1 MVIQATSLT
10 KDYVINLKGKGLKG
24 MAKSLFKSEKKT
36 VHAVQDVNLQMDEGE
51 LVGYI
56 GPNGAG
62 KSTTIKMLSGILAPT
77 AGSVRVCGL
86 DPQKRRIQN
95 AMNIGAVFGQKTQ
108 LWWDLPVR
116 ETFELL
122 RRMYNIP
129 ADRYKKNVEEFMDF
143 LDMGPFAD
151 QAVRQLSLGQ
161 RMRAEIAAS
170 LLHDPKV
177 LFLDEPTIGLDPV
190 VKENIRAL
198 IKQMNRELGTTIFL
212 TSHDVGDIE
221 KLCRRIII
229 VNSGRIVLDDSMDHL
244 KHHYLNQ
251 KIVEAKLGEETALPA
266 AEGITLLKQ
275 KGSQVRFQVDTGRL
289 PINEALH
296 LIDAENL
303 EDINISNVPLETII
317 TDIYKAEGREEK
329 AV

>member
-1 MVIQATSLT
+1 MVIQATGLT
-10 KDYVINLKGKGLKG
+10 KDYIINLKGKGLKG
-24 MAKSLFKSEKKT
+24 MAKSLFRSEKKT
-36 VHAVQDVNLQMDEGE
+36 VHAVQDVDLTMDEGE

-77 AGSVRVCGL
+77 AGTVRVCGI

-95 AMNIGAVFGQKTQ
+95 ALNIGAVFGQKTQ

-129 ADRYKKNVEEFMDF
+129 ADRYKKNVDEFMDF

-177 LFLDEPTIGLDPV
+177 LFLDEPTIGLDV
-190 VKENIRAL
+190 NVKVAVRDFVRKINKERGVTIL
-198 IKQMNRELGTTIFL
+198 LTT
-212 TSHDVGDIE
+212 HDLQDIE
-221 KLCRRIII
+221 ELARRIVVINHGQ
-229 VNSGRIVLDDSMDHL
+229 VGFDGSQAQLAERYADGKRSVSFTLQQEASQIVLPEGLAGHCTLQQEGLHVKVVHDSRVSPSDL
-244 KHHYLNQ
+244 
-251 KIVEAKLGEETALPA
+251 IVALV
-266 AEGITLLKQ
+266 Q
-275 KGSQVRFQVDTGRL
+275 RYRL
-289 PINEALH
+289 
-296 LIDAENL
+296 
-303 EDINISNVPLETII
+303 
-317 TDIYKAEGREEK
+317 TDIDIKGPQIEDVVMEVYKS
-329 AV
+329 

>member
-177 LFLDEPTIGLDPV
+177 LFLDEPTIGLDV
-190 VKENIRAL
+190 NVKVAVREF
-198 IKQMNRELGTTIFL
+198 IKKINKERGVTILLTT
-212 TSHDVGDIE
+212 HDLQDIE
-221 KLCRRIII
+221 ELAK
-229 VNSGRIVLDDSMDHL
+229 RIVVINHGQVGFD
-244 KHHYLNQ
+244 
-251 KIVEAKLGEETALPA
+251 
-266 AEGITLLKQ
+266 
-275 KGSQVRFQVDTGRL
+275 GSQAELARKYADGKHSVSFTLQQEVSDILLPEGLAAHCTIQREGRNVKVMHDSSVSSSDL
-289 PINEALH
+289 IVALVQRYR
-296 LIDAENL
+296 L
-303 EDINISNVPLETII
+303 
-317 TDIYKAEGREEK
+317 TDIDIEGPQIEDVVMEVYRE
-329 AV
+329 

>member
-1 MVIQATSLT
+1 MVIQATDLT
-10 KDYVINLKGKGLKG
+10 KDYMINLKGKGLKG

-129 ADRYKKNVEEFMDF
+129 ADRYKKNVDEFMDF

-177 LFLDEPTIGLDPV
+177 LFLDEPTIGLDV
-190 VKENIRAL
+190 NVKVAV
-198 IKQMNRELGTTIFL
+198 REFVKKINKERGVTILLTT
-212 TSHDVGDIE
+212 HDLQDIE
-221 KLCRRIII
+221 ELAK
-229 VNSGRIVLDDSMDHL
+229 RIVVINHGQVGFD
-244 KHHYLNQ
+244 
-251 KIVEAKLGEETALPA
+251 
-266 AEGITLLKQ
+266 
-275 KGSQVRFQVDTGRL
+275 GSQAELARKYADGKHSVSFTLQQEVSDILLPEGLAAHCTIQREGRNVKVMHDSSVSSSDL
-289 PINEALH
+289 IVALVQRYK
-296 LIDAENL
+296 L
-303 EDINISNVPLETII
+303 
-317 TDIYKAEGREEK
+317 TDIDIEGPQIEDVVMEVYKE
-329 AV
+329 

>member
-1 MVIQATSLT
+1 MVIQATGLT
-10 KDYVINLKGKGLKG
+10 KDYIINLKGKGLKG
-24 MAKSLFKSEKKT
+24 MAKSLFRSEKKT
-36 VHAVQDVNLQMDEGE
+36 VHAVQDVDLTMDEGE

-77 AGSVRVCGL
+77 AGTVRVCGI

-95 AMNIGAVFGQKTQ
+95 ALNIGAVFGQKTQ

-129 ADRYKKNVEEFMDF
+129 ADRYKKNVDEFMDF

-177 LFLDEPTIGLDPV
+177 LFLDEPTIGLDV
-190 VKENIRAL
+190 NVKVAVRDFVRKINKERGVTIL
-198 IKQMNRELGTTIFL
+198 LTT
-212 TSHDVGDIE
+212 HDLQDIE
-221 KLCRRIII
+221 ELARRIVVINHGQ
-229 VNSGRIVLDDSMDHL
+229 VGFDGSQAQLAERYADGKRSVSFTLQQEVSQIVLPEGLAGHCTLQQEGLHVKVVHDSRVSPSDL
-244 KHHYLNQ
+244 
-251 KIVEAKLGEETALPA
+251 IVALV
-266 AEGITLLKQ
+266 Q
-275 KGSQVRFQVDTGRL
+275 RYRL
-289 PINEALH
+289 
-296 LIDAENL
+296 
-303 EDINISNVPLETII
+303 
-317 TDIYKAEGREEK
+317 TDIDIKGPQIEDVVMEVYKS
-329 AV
+329 

>member
-1 MVIQATSLT
+1 MVIQATGLT
-10 KDYVINLKGKGLKG
+10 KDYLINLKGKGLKG
-24 MAKSLFKSEKKT
+24 MAKSLFRSEKKT
-36 VHAVQDVNLQMDEGE
+36 VHAVQDVDLTMDEGE

-77 AGSVRVCGL
+77 AGTVRVCGI

-95 AMNIGAVFGQKTQ
+95 ALNIGAVFGQKTQ

-129 ADRYKKNVEEFMDF
+129 ADRYKKNVDEFMDF

-177 LFLDEPTIGLDPV
+177 LFLDEPTIGLDV
-190 VKENIRAL
+190 NVKVAVRDFVRKINKERGVTIL
-198 IKQMNRELGTTIFL
+198 LTT
-212 TSHDVGDIE
+212 HDLQDIE
-221 KLCRRIII
+221 ELARRIVVINHGQ
-229 VNSGRIVLDDSMDHL
+229 VGFDGSQAQLAERYADGKRSVSFTLQQEASQIVLPEGLAGHCTLQQEGLHVKVVHDSRVSPSDL
-244 KHHYLNQ
+244 
-251 KIVEAKLGEETALPA
+251 IVALV
-266 AEGITLLKQ
+266 Q
-275 KGSQVRFQVDTGRL
+275 RYRL
-289 PINEALH
+289 
-296 LIDAENL
+296 
-303 EDINISNVPLETII
+303 
-317 TDIYKAEGREEK
+317 TDIDIKGPQIEDVVMEVYKS
-329 AV
+329 

>member
-1 MVIQATSLT
+1 MVIQATGLT
-10 KDYVINLKGKGLKG
+10 KDYIINLKGKGLKG
-24 MAKSLFKSEKKT
+24 MAKSLFRSEKKT
-36 VHAVQDVNLQMDEGE
+36 VHAVQDVDLTMDEGE

-77 AGSVRVCGL
+77 AGTVRVCGI

-95 AMNIGAVFGQKTQ
+95 ALNIGAVFGQKTQ

-129 ADRYKKNVEEFMDF
+129 SDRYKKNVDEFMDF

-177 LFLDEPTIGLDPV
+177 LFLDEPTIGLDV
-190 VKENIRAL
+190 NVKVAVRDFVRKINKERGVTIL
-198 IKQMNRELGTTIFL
+198 LTT
-212 TSHDVGDIE
+212 HDLQDIE
-221 KLCRRIII
+221 ELARRIVVINHGQ
-229 VNSGRIVLDDSMDHL
+229 VGFDGSQAQLAERYADGKRSVSFTLQQEASQIVLPEGLAGHCTLQQEGLHVKVIHDSRVSSSDL
-244 KHHYLNQ
+244 
-251 KIVEAKLGEETALPA
+251 IVALV
-266 AEGITLLKQ
+266 Q
-275 KGSQVRFQVDTGRL
+275 RYRL
-289 PINEALH
+289 
-296 LIDAENL
+296 
-303 EDINISNVPLETII
+303 
-317 TDIYKAEGREEK
+317 TDIDIKGPQIEDVVMEVYKS
-329 AV
+329 

>member
-1 MVIQATSLT
+1 MVIQATGLT
-10 KDYVINLKGKGLKG
+10 KDYIINLKGKGLKG
-24 MAKSLFKSEKKT
+24 MAKSLFRSEKKT
-36 VHAVQDVNLQMDEGE
+36 VHAVQDVDLTMDEGE

-77 AGSVRVCGL
+77 AGTVRVCGI

-95 AMNIGAVFGQKTQ
+95 ALNIGAVFGQKTQ

-129 ADRYKKNVEEFMDF
+129 ADRYKKNVDEFMDF

-177 LFLDEPTIGLDPV
+177 RFLDEPTIGLDAV
-190 VKENIRAL
+190 SKLAVRDFVRKL
-198 IKQMNRELGTTIFL
+198 NREHGTTVIL
-212 TSHDVGDIE
+212 TTHDMQDIE
-221 KLCRRIII
+221 ALASRIILI
-229 VNSGRIVLDDSMDHL
+229 GKGRILMD
-244 KHHYLNQ
+244 
-251 KIVEAKLGEETALPA
+251 GT
-266 AEGITLLKQ
+266 
-275 KGSQVRFQVDTGRL
+275 
-289 PINEALH
+289 
-296 LIDAENL
+296 L
-303 EDINISNVPLETII
+303 EDIRRGDASMDETLAQLYKSYEI
-317 TDIYKAEGREEK
+317 T
-329 AV
+329 

>member
-1 MVIQATSLT
+1 MVIQATGLT
-10 KDYVINLKGKGLKG
+10 KDYIINLKGKGLKG
-24 MAKSLFKSEKKT
+24 MAKSLFRSEKKT
-36 VHAVQDVNLQMDEGE
+36 VHAVQDVDLTMDEGE

-77 AGSVRVCGL
+77 AGTVRVCGI

-95 AMNIGAVFGQKTQ
+95 ALNIGAVFGQKTQ

-129 ADRYKKNVEEFMDF
+129 ADRYKKNVDEFMDF

-177 LFLDEPTIGLDPV
+177 LFLDEPTIGLDV
-190 VKENIRAL
+190 NVKVAVRDFVRKINKERGVTIL
-198 IKQMNRELGTTIFL
+198 LTT
-212 TSHDVGDIE
+212 HDLQDIE
-221 KLCRRIII
+221 ELARRIVVINHGQ
-229 VNSGRIVLDDSMDHL
+229 VGFDGSQAQLAERYADGKHSVSFTLQQEASQIVLPEGLAGHCTLQQEGLHVKVVHDSRVSSSDL
-244 KHHYLNQ
+244 
-251 KIVEAKLGEETALPA
+251 IVALV
-266 AEGITLLKQ
+266 Q
-275 KGSQVRFQVDTGRL
+275 RYRL
-289 PINEALH
+289 
-296 LIDAENL
+296 
-303 EDINISNVPLETII
+303 
-317 TDIYKAEGREEK
+317 TDIDIKGPQIEDVVMEVYKS
-329 AV
+329 

>member
-1 MVIQATSLT
+1 
-10 KDYVINLKGKGLKG
+10 
-24 MAKSLFKSEKKT
+24 MAEKKT
-36 VHAVQDVNLQMDEGE
+36 VHAVHDVDLTMDEGE

-77 AGSVRVCGL
+77 AGTVRVCGI

-95 AMNIGAVFGQKTQ
+95 ALNIGAVFGQKTQ

-129 ADRYKKNVEEFMDF
+129 ADRYKKNVDEFMDF

-177 LFLDEPTIGLDPV
+177 LFLDEPTIGLDV
-190 VKENIRAL
+190 NVKVAVRDFVRKINKERGVTIL
-198 IKQMNRELGTTIFL
+198 LTT
-212 TSHDVGDIE
+212 HDLQDIE
-221 KLCRRIII
+221 ELARRIVVINHGQ
-229 VNSGRIVLDDSMDHL
+229 VGFDGSQAQLAERYADGKRSVSFTLQQEASQIVLPEGLAGHCTLQQEGLHVKVIHDSRVSSSDL
-244 KHHYLNQ
+244 
-251 KIVEAKLGEETALPA
+251 IVALV
-266 AEGITLLKQ
+266 Q
-275 KGSQVRFQVDTGRL
+275 RYRL
-289 PINEALH
+289 
-296 LIDAENL
+296 
-303 EDINISNVPLETII
+303 
-317 TDIYKAEGREEK
+317 TDIDIKGPQIEDVVMEVYKS
-329 AV
+329 

>member
-1 MVIQATSLT
+1 MVIQATGLT
-10 KDYVINLKGKGLKG
+10 KDYIINLKGKGLKG
-24 MAKSLFKSEKKT
+24 MAKSLFRSEKKT
-36 VHAVQDVNLQMDEGE
+36 VHAVQDVDLTMDEGE

-77 AGSVRVCGL
+77 AGTVRVCGI

-95 AMNIGAVFGQKTQ
+95 ALNIGAVFGQKTQ

-129 ADRYKKNVEEFMDF
+129 ADRYKKNVDEFMDF

-177 LFLDEPTIGLDPV
+177 LFLDEPTIGLDV
-190 VKENIRAL
+190 NVKVAVRDFVRKINKERGVTIL
-198 IKQMNRELGTTIFL
+198 LTT
-212 TSHDVGDIE
+212 HDLQDIE
-221 KLCRRIII
+221 ELARRIVVINHGQ
-229 VNSGRIVLDDSMDHL
+229 VGFDGSQAQLAERYADGKRSVSFTLQQEVSQIVLPEGLAGHCTLQQEGLHVKVIHDSRVSPSDL
-244 KHHYLNQ
+244 
-251 KIVEAKLGEETALPA
+251 IVALV
-266 AEGITLLKQ
+266 Q
-275 KGSQVRFQVDTGRL
+275 RYRL
-289 PINEALH
+289 
-296 LIDAENL
+296 
-303 EDINISNVPLETII
+303 
-317 TDIYKAEGREEK
+317 TDIDIKGPQIEDVVMEVYKS
-329 AV
+329 

>member
-1 MVIQATSLT
+1 MVIQATGLT
-10 KDYVINLKGKGLKG
+10 KDYIINLKGKGLKG
-24 MAKSLFKSEKKT
+24 MAKSLFRSEKKT
-36 VHAVQDVNLQMDEGE
+36 VHAVQDVDLTMDEGE

-77 AGSVRVCGL
+77 AGTVRVCGI

-95 AMNIGAVFGQKTQ
+95 ALNIGAVFGQKTQ

-129 ADRYKKNVEEFMDF
+129 ADRYKKNVDEFMDF

-177 LFLDEPTIGLDPV
+177 LFLDEPTIGLDV
-190 VKENIRAL
+190 NVKVAVRDFVRKINKERGVTIL
-198 IKQMNRELGTTIFL
+198 LTT
-212 TSHDVGDIE
+212 HDLQDIE
-221 KLCRRIII
+221 ELARRIVVINHGQ
-229 VNSGRIVLDDSMDHL
+229 VGFDGSQAQLAERYADGKRSVSFTLQQEASQIVLPEGLAGHCTLQQEGLHVKVIHDSRVSSSDL
-244 KHHYLNQ
+244 
-251 KIVEAKLGEETALPA
+251 IVALV
-266 AEGITLLKQ
+266 Q
-275 KGSQVRFQVDTGRL
+275 RYRL
-289 PINEALH
+289 
-296 LIDAENL
+296 
-303 EDINISNVPLETII
+303 
-317 TDIYKAEGREEK
+317 TDIDIKGPQIEDVVMEVYKS
-329 AV
+329 